1 MFMIYLPFV
10 MTFTALPYLQI
21 ILKNKINKDSKEF
34 LDKDD
39 FLVWLGNVLIL
50 LQFILLA
57 LFIVKF
63 VF

>member
-10 MTFTALPYLQI
+10 ITFTALLYLQI
-21 ILKNKINKDSKEF
+21 TLKNKINKNSKEF

-39 FLVWLGNVLIL
+39 FLVWIDNVLSL
-50 LQFILLA
+50 LQFILVA

>member
-1 MFMIYLPFV
+1 MIYLPFV

>member
-1 MFMIYLPFV
+1 MIYLPFV
-10 MTFTALPYLQI
+10 MTFTALHYLQI

>member
-1 MFMIYLPFV
+1 

>member
-10 MTFTALPYLQI
+10 ITFTALLYLQI
-21 ILKNKINKDSKEF
+21 TLKNKINKDSKEF

-39 FLVWLGNVLIL
+39 FLVWLGNVLSL

-57 LFIVKF
+57 LFIVKLF
-63 VF
+63 F